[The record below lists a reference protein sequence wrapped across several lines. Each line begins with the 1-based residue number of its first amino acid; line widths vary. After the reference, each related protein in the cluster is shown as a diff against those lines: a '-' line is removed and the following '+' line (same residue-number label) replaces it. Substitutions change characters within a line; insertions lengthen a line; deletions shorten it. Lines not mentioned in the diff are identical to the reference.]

1 MAEWVLRLELRRF
14 SGGSNEPPDSCYMF
28 ISMNNTNQT
37 IMENTIDY
45 CRFFV
50 VKRIPE
56 QVSSF
61 VFNLAVPTVI
71 FTLTKSSYQFVMEL
85 LSTKIEINFDEVLCK
100 KKKKEFARIGD
111 LKIRALCEKVNAL
124 ENRPLWI
131 DDTEFH
137 SVTELCEKCHQ
148 IVKEHQIQVVIIDD
162 YYHLT
167 VPNSEEDLVEKQDSA
182 GRQLRQLTNELDILT
197 VAFAY
202 TS

>member
-1 MAEWVLRLELRRF
+1 MLRLELRRF

-85 LSTKIEINFDEVLCK
+85 LSTKIEVNFDVVLSK

-137 SVTELCEKCHQ
+137 SVTELCEKCRQ

-167 VPNSEEDLVEKQDSA
+167 VPNGEVEPEEKQDSA
-182 GRQLRQLTNELDILT
+182 GQQLRQLTNELDILT
-197 VAFAY
+197 VTFAY

>member
-1 MAEWVLRLELRRF
+1 MLRLELRRF
-14 SGGSNEPPDSCYMF
+14 SGGSNEPPDSCYIPF
-28 ISMNNTNQT
+28 ISMNNPNQT

-85 LSTKIEINFDEVLCK
+85 LSTKIEVNFDEVLCK
-100 KKKKEFARIGD
+100 KKKKVLARIGD
-111 LKIRALCEKVNAL
+111 LKIRALCEKVNVL

-148 IVKEHQIQVVIIDD
+148 IVTEHQIQVVIIDD

-167 VPNSEEDLVEKQDSA
+167 VPNGEEDLVEKQDSA